1 MLDRRRMLLL
11 AAGAVIA
18 PAKPWAQPSRGILP
32 RLGLLVSETLA
43 GQASR
48 IEALRA
54 GLADLGY
61 VEGRTV
67 AIEIR
72 SAESDYSRLSQLAAE
87 LVASKVDVIVA
98 FGIKALAA
106 ARRATST
113 IPIVI
118 PATSSDLVALGFA
131 RTLARP
137 GGNVTGS
144 TTFGSEVMAER
155 LEILKEVKPGAA
167 RVAVLVNP
175 ANAGTAPTF
184 RQMEVSA
191 RTSNLAVRR
200 FDVKS
205 RAEFGDVLAAC
216 AKAKMDGLILQ
227 DDTLFGEANA
237 VELAKLAAAHGLL
250 GIGGGDFAEAGGAIA
265 YGRNDAELYRR
276 GAYFVDR
283 ILKGARPAELPV
295 EQATRFE
302 LVINGNAF
310 KALGIR
316 VPASVMLRADRVIE

>member
-131 RTLARP
+131 RRFQGVRAAA
-137 GGNVTGS
+137 TGRGFVHDIW
-144 TTFGSEVMAER
+144 T
-155 LEILKEVKPGAA
+155 KPAF
-167 RVAVLVNP
+167 RVADGENCW
-175 ANAGTAPTF
+175 ASCGGRAGTKP
-184 RQMEVSA
+184 
-191 RTSNLAVRR
+191 
-200 FDVKS
+200 
-205 RAEFGDVLAAC
+205 
-216 AKAKMDGLILQ
+216 
-227 DDTLFGEANA
+227 
-237 VELAKLAAAHGLL
+237 
-250 GIGGGDFAEAGGAIA
+250 
-265 YGRNDAELYRR
+265 
-276 GAYFVDR
+276 
-283 ILKGARPAELPV
+283 
-295 EQATRFE
+295 
-302 LVINGNAF
+302 
-310 KALGIR
+310 
-316 VPASVMLRADRVIE
+316 